1 VILGIGVV
9 AALVVARWIHS
20 EQERGLNRFLVV
32 LGSLVAFSAGVNQ
45 VGLVV
50 GPLVSLLA
58 DVDVPLLTVPAGGG
72 LGILVGFW
80 IGAPR
85 MIMTLSQDYA
95 SLGPRRSTSA
105 LLPTFPVRPGSR
117 RPGDAYLVRPGR
129 RHRDPRQRCRG
140 RRRRRG
146 GCRQVGPY
154 RQRVGWIVRA
164 GVRTRV
170 GFLTI
175 F

>member
-50 GPLVSLLA
+50 GLLVSLLA
-58 DVDVPLLTVPAGGG
+58 DVDVPLFTVPAGGG

-105 LLPTFPVRPGSR
+105 LLPTFLFAQVAVALGTPISFDQAVVTAILGS
-117 RPGDAYLVRPGR
+117 GAAV
-129 RHRDPRQRCRG
+129 
-140 RRRRRG
+140 G
-146 GCRQVGPY
+146 GG
-154 RQRVGWIVRA
+154 A
-164 GVRTRV
+164 GVGADKLARTV
-170 GFLTI
+170 SAWGGSFVLA
-175 F
+175 FALGSGS